1 MSARLRI
8 LGSVAVAASAL
19 LALPLPASAAR
30 APEAGSGGS
39 AGMDEAGRGV
49 AVDVCGR
56 DHCADLGATGTA
68 TGRPFASPDFQLAVS
83 SSAGVRPGP
92 GQCVKVGLGLHL
104 YQSTPA
110 SMDTFDGDGQGKLCV
125 DGEGV
130 ATVTGRYSGGGVVGD
145 PWMWGSGQGT
155 LTATFGNDGRVAWRA
170 TGSYGVSP
178 LK

>member
-1 MSARLRI
+1 MSARLRT

-30 APEAGSGGS
+30 AGS
-39 AGMDEAGRGV
+39 AGSAGSVGIDEVGRGV

-56 DHCADLGATGTA
+56 DHCANLAATGTA
-68 TGRPFASPDFQLAVS
+68 TGRPFGSPDFQLAVS
-83 SSAGVRPGP
+83 SSTGVRPGP

-110 SMDTFDGDGQGKLCV
+110 SMDTFHGDGQGKL
-125 DGEGV
+125 
-130 ATVTGRYSGGGVVGD
+130 TG
-145 PWMWGSGQGT
+145 
-155 LTATFGNDGRVAWRA
+155 TFGNDGSVTWRA
-170 TGSYGVSP
+170 TGSYAVSP

>member
-1 MSARLRI
+1 MSARLRT
-8 LGSVAVAASAL
+8 LGSVAVAASTL

-30 APEAGSGGS
+30 AGS
-39 AGMDEAGRGV
+39 AGAAGMDQVGTGV

-56 DHCADLGATGTA
+56 DRCANLGATGTA
-68 TGRPFASPDFQLAVS
+68 KGRPFASPDFERAVS
-83 SSAGVRPGP
+83 SSTGVRPGP

-104 YQSTPA
+104 YQRTPT
-110 SMDTFDGDGQGKLCV
+110 SMDTFHGDGQGKLCV

-130 ATVTGRYSGGGVVGD
+130 ATVTGRYAGGGVVGD

-155 LTATFGNDGRVAWRA
+155 LTAPFSNDGSVTWRA
-170 TGSYGVSP
+170 TGSYAVSP

>member
-1 MSARLRI
+1 MSARLRV

-30 APEAGSGGS
+30 AGS
-39 AGMDEAGRGV
+39 AGPAGSVDMDQVGRGV

-56 DHCADLGATGTA
+56 DHCANLAATGTA

-83 SSAGVRPGP
+83 SSTGVRPGP

-110 SMDTFDGDGQGKLCV
+110 SMDTFHGDGQGKLCV

-155 LTATFGNDGRVAWRA
+155 LSATFGNDGGVTWRA
-170 TGSYGVSP
+170 TGAYAVSA

>member
-30 APEAGSGGS
+30 AGAAGSGGS

-56 DHCADLGATGTA
+56 DHCANLGATGTA
-68 TGRPFASPDFQLAVS
+68 TGRPFASPDFQHAVS
-83 SSAGVRPGP
+83 SSTGVRPGP

-110 SMDTFDGDGQGKLCV
+110 SMDTFHADGQGKLCV

-155 LTATFGNDGRVAWRA
+155 LTATFGNDGSVTWRA
-170 TGSYGVSP
+170 TGSYAVSP